1 MDRASNRHI
10 VLIGKDEVGRRT
22 AAMLQEAGAKV
33 THLDEPTDAQLH
45 DLLTGPVDGVA
56 VMLHDDIQALRYCLV
71 IHHIQPETPLYVAMF
86 DQTARDQLQRV
97 VPDCVVLS
105 PASISVPHF
114 IDAILNN
121 HGAGESRA
129 EATGTV
135 RRRGALGRLTG
146 QLRPYDAGSAVL
158 LVGIVGL
165 LLIIAIDTLVGLSHG
180 GLLRALYDA
189 TRTTATISAPALPDA
204 PAILVWATVAA
215 LLVMIFTAM
224 FSAGLVNYLLSGR
237 HIALIGRRVAPRRD
251 HVIVVGMGQV
261 GLRVAQ
267 ELRQQGF
274 AVLGIE
280 TDPHA
285 RLLPIARQMQVP
297 VLIGDAASRNILTRA
312 RVRHCLA
319 LVAAGSLTRDNIAVA
334 ISALAL
340 NPDARVILR
349 AGTDDAVEETR
360 SLFHIGSVVDVNRLT
375 AQFVTDALLE
385 QPLGEGPSQV

>member
-1 MDRASNRHI
+1 MDNAGDRHV

-22 AAMLQEAGAKV
+22 AAMLREAGATV

-56 VMLHDDIQALRYCLV
+56 VMLHDDIQALRYGLV
-71 IHHIQPETPLYVAMF
+71 IHHIRPGAPLYVAMF

-97 VPDCVVLS
+97 VPDSVVLS

-114 IDAILNN
+114 VDAILGRQGT
-121 HGAGESRA
+121 GASPVESPGA
-129 EATGTV
+129 V

-189 TRTTATISAPALPDA
+189 TRTTATISAPTLPDA
-204 PAILVWATVAA
+204 PGILVWATIAA

-237 HIALIGRRVAPRRD
+237 HIALIGRRVAPRSE

-267 ELRQQGF
+267 ELRQRGV
-274 AVLGIE
+274 AVLGVE

-312 RVRHCLA
+312 RVRHCRA

-340 NPDARVILR
+340 HPDARVILR

-385 QPLGEGPSQV
+385 QPPDEGASRV